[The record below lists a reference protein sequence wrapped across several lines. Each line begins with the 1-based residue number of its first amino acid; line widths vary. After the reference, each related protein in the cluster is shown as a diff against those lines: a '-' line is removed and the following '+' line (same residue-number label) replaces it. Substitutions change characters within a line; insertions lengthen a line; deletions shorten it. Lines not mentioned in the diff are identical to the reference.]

1 MRVIED
7 TVHQVI
13 DQFTSFS
20 STGSDSYKTVAEQS
34 PQLSSN
40 TNVDFQE
47 KLTQLVEGTNEL
59 KLAFGI
65 PIGQINYDDSEFT
78 EFFEAPTSLKS
89 NDSAENW

>member
-1 MRVIED
+1 MPGVMSGMRVIED

-47 KLTQLVEGTNEL
+47 KLT
-59 KLAFGI
+59 
-65 PIGQINYDDSEFT
+65 
-78 EFFEAPTSLKS
+78 
-89 NDSAENW
+89 